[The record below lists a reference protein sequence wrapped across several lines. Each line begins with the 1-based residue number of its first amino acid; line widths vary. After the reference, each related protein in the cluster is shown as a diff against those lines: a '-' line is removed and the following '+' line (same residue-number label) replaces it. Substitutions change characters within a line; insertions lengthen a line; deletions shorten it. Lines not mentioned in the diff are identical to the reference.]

1 MATINKRAHCAR
13 IGQTDWIE
21 QGAKFLLVGLMNT
34 SIDLGLYYLL
44 TRFVVAFANA
54 SIAAKGISYASGVV
68 NSYLWN
74 RSWTFQSDDRSWR
87 TFAHFVLTNI
97 GGMAVNAAVLWL
109 GLQLLD
115 LPEGVSLLLATGVAF
130 LWNFCISKFLIFKR

>member
-74 RSWTFQSDDRSWR
+74 RSWTFQSDDRSR
-87 TFAHFVLTNI
+87 TFRLDKHWRHGRQRRGIVAWI
-97 GGMAVNAAVLWL
+97 AAAGSSRGGFIASGHWH
-109 GLQLLD
+109 GLSLELLHQQVPD
-115 LPEGVSLLLATGVAF
+115 LQALSGG
-130 LWNFCISKFLIFKR
+130 

>member
-87 TFAHFVLTNI
+87 TFAHFVLINI

-115 LPEGVSLLLATGVAF
+115 LPEGVSLLLGTGMAF